1 MASGKTTGTDEISPD
16 LTRHCKAA
24 HCFFCIV
31 PQDFRDAKIITLNK
45 NCNNCKGISFL
56 IIAGQAFA
64 WIILICLQIM
74 IISLRMKN
82 VLRHR
87 WHHRLTSISSNTSP
101 LRDRM
106 EDQPR
111 MTVKKMAVYKACVIS
126 TLLYSRQ
133 TWITP
138 YRRQDSTLSTS
149 EASSHLGAQIW
160 RDSVRHRSP
169 FPHWPF

>member
-1 MASGKTTGTDEISPD
+1 MTGSVPLSHWHDRVPAEHWWARRWSRLLELCFRPSTAWPQAKLQVPMRSPQTWRGTAR
-16 LTRHCKAA
+16 LPY
-24 HCFFCIV
+24 CFFCIV

-87 WHHRLTSISSNTSP
+87 WYHRLTSVQILPLYEIEWRISP
-101 LRDRM
+101 
-106 EDQPR
+106 E
-111 MTVKKMAVYKACVIS
+111 
-126 TLLYSRQ
+126 
-133 TWITP
+133 
-138 YRRQDSTLSTS
+138 
-149 EASSHLGAQIW
+149 W
-160 RDSVRHRSP
+160 R
-169 FPHWPF
+169 